1 MKSERSSY
9 MTCRDNFEQ
18 DGFHSVFEFDQQQNR
33 QNRPTVYVRPQQKN
47 RNTLQL
53 RSIQESSMEPLLYN
67 GINGTQLS
75 ELVPRKRQVIP
86 IGQVKRNRVETL
98 LLRTRPQRKRFQQE
112 CSFDTSATL
121 IKLLNK
127 NRWVRYL
134 MNLYIWL
141 NIGLRIG
148 YVAIVIFYVIQ
159 NDYNNQVEDENSE
172 EIMTQ
177 FYWWIP
183 GSFIGIRVIFILIIY
198 KLLCVGEY
206 TRDARIKIVYDT
218 YEAWFNKTINER
230 DQLLIKCNSMV
241 IRNGQDELQLRQLQQ
256 QVNSLNR
263 WLLLLKTYI
272 VLIPPEFQFIFL
284 KQKSNGFFQVQ
295 NFIMKSLEILFFTPQ
310 LMYFLLIEEPLD
322 LELDRLAAY
331 DVNNI
336 CMLVLL
342 ADIICFIFMTLLL
355 ICLGNNRKYVN
366 NLRNN

>member
-1 MKSERSSY
+1 MNSERISY
-9 MTCRDNFEQ
+9 MTCRDNLEQ
-18 DGFHSVFEFDQQQNR
+18 DKFYSVFDDQLPNR
-33 QNRPTVYVRPQQKN
+33 ECRPTIYVRPQQKN

-53 RSIQESSMEPLLYN
+53 RSIQESSTEPLLSN
-67 GINGTQLS
+67 GIQGTQLS
-75 ELVPRKRQVIP
+75 ELVPRKRQVVP
-86 IGQVKRNRVETL
+86 IGQAKRNRIETL
-98 LLRTRPQRKRFQQE
+98 LLRSRPQSKGFQQE
-112 CSFDTSATL
+112 CSLDTSAAL
-121 IKLLNK
+121 IKLMNK

-141 NIGLRIG
+141 NIALRIG
-148 YVAIVIFYVIQ
+148 YVAIVVFYVIQ
-159 NDYNNQVEDENSE
+159 NDYNEVQDENSE

-198 KLLCVGEY
+198 KLLSVGEQ
-206 TRDARIKIVYDT
+206 TRDGRIKVVYDT

-230 DQLLIKCNSMV
+230 DQLLMKCNSMV
-241 IRNGQDELQLRQLQQ
+241 IRNGQDELELRQLQQ

-263 WLLLLKTYI
+263 WLLILKTYI
-272 VLIPPEFQFIFL
+272 VLIPPECQFIFL

-322 LELDRLAAY
+322 LELDRWSAY

-336 CMLVLL
+336 CLLVLL
-342 ADIICFIFMTLLL
+342 ADIICFVFMTLLL

-366 NLRNN
+366 NLRTN